1 MSSDIVEP
9 SAMIKM
15 EKKVIGRQ
23 HAIESGFVK
32 IPKKESLEN
41 ELLAEDDAD
50 FFTVQPG
57 L

>member
-1 MSSDIVEP
+1 
-9 SAMIKM
+9 MIKM
-15 EKKVIGRQ
+15 EKKVIVRPHGV
-23 HAIESGFVK
+23 ESGFVK

-50 FFTVQPG
+50 FFTVQPC